1 MGTLL
6 NDIRHGVRIY
16 VKTPT
21 ATILIILALAL
32 GIGASTTVFSVV
44 DAILIKPLPYDH
56 PERIVIPWRQ
66 APAKLNLGYKEI
78 PWGLRSFNIIRDQTR
93 LLEFVGA
100 FKADTFNLTG
110 VGEPAFLEGLRAS
123 AGFFP
128 TLGVS
133 PLIGRT
139 FTPFEDQIGQEHE
152 VVLGYSIWRQRFGM
166 DPRILGRVIDL
177 NGENYTVIGIMPRDF
192 AFPKGD
198 EMPGSFDFPRHA
210 DLWLPLASPAAP
222 RPDAPDDLT
231 VIGRLRPAATVSQF
245 NAEMGTLTQQMEN
258 EVPQLKGWFNA
269 QVTPLTQ
276 QVTGDTKTPLIL
288 ILGSVGVVLLIA
300 CSNVASLLLARSL
313 QRRREFAIRE
323 ALGAG
328 KRRLIFQLLTESLLL
343 SFAGGILGIVFAIIG
358 VFLAKIW
365 GPANIP
371 RLQDAT
377 LDLRLCVFAVGL
389 TFVVGIGFGVFPAFV
404 SARQNLMGALKEGDL
419 RSVGGLGKVTRN
431 GLIIFEVA
439 MALVLVASAGLL
451 TRTFVSMLRTDP
463 GFDRAQVLTF
473 EVALPPSQ
481 YSEVSSQVNLY
492 REMLEG
498 LRVLPSVD
506 SVGLASAI
514 PMAGGTESSIIR
526 IPDHPASNREHPVA
540 GYTVASPGY
549 FSAVGT
555 PLLQGRDFLDSD
567 DLNAVPVAII
577 NQAMAKKFWPGE
589 NPVGKQVAL
598 GSPRYPTMM
607 IIGIAAD
614 VKRLSLR
621 ETPGPEMYV
630 PYSQKVYPSLLVMHV
645 VVRADVDPAN
655 LSASIRNK
663 IHALNPDLPIANE
676 TSFASLVQTSMAQ
689 PRFSMFLLTAFSF
702 VSLILACTGI
712 YAVMS
717 YSVQERSQE
726 IGIRMA
732 LGAEDRT
739 VFRMI
744 LGHGARLAVVGMFL
758 GLALSFVTGK
768 MIANFLY
775 GVRPTDP
782 LTFVAVSMLL
792 VIVIL
797 FACYF
802 PARRATR
809 IDPLEA
815 LRYK

>member
-1 MGTLL
+1 MGTLM

-16 VKTPT
+16 AKTPT
-21 ATILIILALAL
+21 TTTLIILALAL

-56 PERIVIPWRQ
+56 PEQIVIPWRQ
-66 APAKLNLGYKEI
+66 APAKLNLGFKEI
-78 PWGLRSFNIIRDQTR
+78 PWGLHSFNIIRDQTR

-133 PLIGRT
+133 PVIGRT
-139 FTPFEDQIGQEHE
+139 FTPSEDQMGREHE
-152 VVLGYSIWRQRFGM
+152 VVLSYSIWRQRFGM
-166 DPRILGRVIDL
+166 DPRVLGRAIDL
-177 NGENYTVIGIMPRDF
+177 NGENYTVIGVMPRDF
-192 AFPKGD
+192 VFPKGD
-198 EMPGSFDFPRHA
+198 EMPGSFNFPRRA
-210 DLWLPLASPAAP
+210 DLWIPLASPAAP
-222 RPDAPDDLT
+222 RPDAPSDLA
-231 VIGRLRPAATVSQF
+231 VIGRLKPAATISQF
-245 NAEMGTLTQQMEN
+245 NAEMDTLTRQMEN
-258 EVPQLKGWFNA
+258 DTPQLKGWFNA

-276 QVTGDTKTPLIL
+276 QVTGDTKKPLIL

-313 QRRREFAIRE
+313 QRRREFALRE

-328 KRRLIFQLLTESLLL
+328 KRRLIRQLLTESLLL
-343 SFAGGILGIVFAIIG
+343 SFVGGILGIVLAIVG
-358 VFLAKIW
+358 VFLAKTW

-377 LDLRLCVFAVGL
+377 LDLGVCVFAVGL
-389 TFVVGIGFGVFPAFV
+389 TFFVGIGFGVFPAFV
-404 SARQNLMGALKEGDL
+404 SARRDLMGALKEGDL
-419 RSVGGLGKVTRN
+419 RSVGGMGKVTRN

-439 MALVLVASAGLL
+439 MALVLVVSAGLL

-481 YSEVSSQVNLY
+481 YSDVGSEVNLY
-492 REMLEG
+492 REMLEE

-506 SVGLASAI
+506 SVGLAGAI
-514 PMAGGTESSIIR
+514 PMDGGTESSIIR

-567 DLNAVPVAII
+567 DLNSVPVTII
-577 NQAMAKKFWPGE
+577 NQAMAKRFWPGE
-589 NPVGKQVAL
+589 NAVGKQVAL

-645 VVRADVDPAN
+645 VVRARTDPAN

-663 IHALNPDLPIANE
+663 IHVLNPDLPVANE
-676 TSFASLVQTSMAQ
+676 TSFATLVQTSMAQ

-702 VSLILACTGI
+702 VSLVLACTGI

-732 LGAEDRT
+732 LGAEYQT

-744 LGHGARLAVVGMFL
+744 LGYGARLAAVGILL
-758 GLALSFVTGK
+758 GLVLSFVTGK
-768 MIANFLY
+768 MMANFLY

-792 VIVIL
+792 VVVIL